1 MHRKIQRGLYY
12 EEFLHK
18 KVNNKD
24 VYVNYGATED
34 IEEDA
39 RSLRQDGDVTV
50 FNWSSWLKFLKI
62 KHFLVYFVFSLVL
75 AGM

>member
-12 EEFLHK
+12 EQFLHK

-24 VYVNYGATED
+24 VYVDYGATED

-50 FNWSSWLKFLKI
+50 FN
-62 KHFLVYFVFSLVL
+62 
-75 AGM
+75 